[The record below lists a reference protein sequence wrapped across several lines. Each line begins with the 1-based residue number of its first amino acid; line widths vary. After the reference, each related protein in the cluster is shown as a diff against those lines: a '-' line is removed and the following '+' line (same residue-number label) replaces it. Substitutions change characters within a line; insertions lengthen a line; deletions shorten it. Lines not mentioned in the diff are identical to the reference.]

1 MSMSKTALSMALAML
16 LISVGSAAAFPTDGT
31 DVLPARGEQPE
42 DIQAPRGER
51 PEDIQ
56 APRGEQPDEIQA
68 PRGEQPEDIQSLRG
82 ADVRH

>member
-1 MSMSKTALSMALAML
+1 MSMSKTALSMAML

-31 DVLPARGEQPE
+31 GVLPARGEQPE